1 MAIKDDITVMAGKTT
16 IPASDVET
24 TTTVKHAT
32 TGKVYANETE
42 ARDDINNPATDT
54 TEQDIARDVAVSV
67 NKLPGIFGGTS

>member
-32 TGKVYANETE
+32 TGKVYADETE
-42 ARDDINNPATDT
+42 ARDDVNNPATDT

-67 NKLPGIFGGTS
+67 NKLPGILGGTN